1 MFALYFDVNL
11 LLLTFV
17 LFYIQAQGSCI
28 LKRLNAK
35 MMYFISLCVIN
46 VLWRAMEVGIVSA
59 AYTTEKTTSPGID
72 KLHADVCVRFFCSC
86 TLDYGWMNLIL
97 QFFEVRK
104 KLFNLSIRDHV
115 TK

>member
-46 VLWRAMEVGIVSA
+46 VLWHAMEVGIVST
-59 AYTTEKTTSPGID
+59 AYTTVIATRPGTNCTPMN
-72 KLHADVCVRFFCSC
+72 VCVCVCDLFLIFAH
-86 TLDYGWMNLIL
+86 WIMNG
-97 QFFEVRK
+97 
-104 KLFNLSIRDHV
+104 
-115 TK
+115 